1 MYGLGRR
8 QAPDERDQG
17 HLMSMVL
24 GAVVRPQKKTWRVW
38 WKGNQ
43 GQTPQC
49 VGYAWYALLRA
60 LPHLQREPDA
70 ATIYH
75 AAQQVDEWP
84 GEDYEGTSVRGG
96 AKALKAAGKL
106 TAYAWAFT
114 VEDIL
119 NWLGTHGPVV
129 LGTNWYQGMFEADK
143 TGLIVPTGSLAGGH
157 AYLVLG
163 YDEAT
168 KRLLCQNSWGT
179 GWGLRGRFSLHYED
193 AERLLH
199 EDGEACTPVE

>member
-1 MYGLGRR
+1 MKQTLLLLCLTMSLLPGHVKRVIDGDTFILFHVGTPNEERVRLLGVNSPEKF
-8 QAPDERDQG
+8 Q
-17 HLMSMVL
+17 
-24 GAVVRPQKKTWRVW
+24 
-38 WKGNQ
+38 
-43 GQTPQC
+43 
-49 VGYAWYALLRA
+49 
-60 LPHLQREPDA
+60 PHFFEA
-70 ATIYH
+70 M
-75 AAQQVDEWP
+75 
-84 GEDYEGTSVRGG
+84 
-96 AKALKAAGKL
+96 
-106 TAYAWAFT
+106 AFT